1 MELAGTYLVNTS
13 DLDVAAT
20 LLRPEY
26 GHMRIARAA
35 PDAQPWIR
43 IWRTRVG
50 PMTLDDADITS
61 EVRYDVDAP
70 QGILLCRIRAGVVE
84 FTAGESRRRYRRGD
98 MVAVLADGT
107 PMTVV
112 MKEVRCDLVSFAPS
126 LLDEMA
132 RLEGAALCGMPHK
145 HFSDPVTPSA
155 GQQAADVIDHIR
167 RFIANNPL
175 VAHEPLVANS
185 AARYL
190 VATILTAF
198 PRETLAL

>member
-20 LLRPEY
+20 ALGPEY
-26 GHMRIARAA
+26 GCMRIARAA

-50 PMTLDDADITS
+50 PMTLDEADITS
-61 EVRYDVDAP
+61 EVRCDVNAP
-70 QGILLCRIRAGVVE
+70 QGILICRIRAGVVE
-84 FTAGESRRRYRRGD
+84 FAAGESRISFSRGD
-98 MVAVLADGT
+98 MVAVVADGT

-112 MKEVRCDLVSFAPS
+112 MREVRCDLISFAPS

-132 RLEGAALCGMPHK
+132 KLDGTAPCSIPLQ
-145 HFSDPVTPSA
+145 HFSEPVTPSA

-175 VAHEPLVANS
+175 VAHEPLVADS

-190 VATILTAF
+190 VATILAAF

>member
-20 LLRPEY
+20 VLGLEY
-26 GHMRIARAA
+26 GRMRIARAA
-35 PDAQPWIR
+35 PDVQPWIR

-61 EVRYDVDAP
+61 DVRYDVDAP
-70 QGILLCRIRAGVVE
+70 QGIMICRIRAGVVV
-84 FTAGESRRRYRRGD
+84 FTAGESRRTFGRGD
-98 MVAVLADGT
+98 MVAVVADGV

-112 MKEVRCDLVSFAPS
+112 MKEARCDLVSFAPS

-132 RLEGAALCGMPHK
+132 SLDGAAPLCGAALK
-145 HFSDPVTPSA
+145 RFSDPITPSA

-175 VAHEPLVANS
+175 VAHEPLVAGS

-198 PRETLAL
+198 PRETLI

>member
-1 MELAGTYLVNTS
+1 MEQAGTYLVNTS

-20 LLRPEY
+20 MMGPDY
-26 GHMRIARAA
+26 GRMRIERAT
-35 PDAQPWIR
+35 PEAQPWIR

-61 EVRYDVDAP
+61 DVRYDVDGP
-70 QGILLCRIRAGVVE
+70 QGILICRIRAGVVE
-84 FTAGESRRRYRRGD
+84 FTAGDCRKTYRRGD
-98 MVAVLADGT
+98 MVAVVADGM

-112 MKEVRCDLVSFAPS
+112 MKEARCDLVSFAPS
-126 LLDEMA
+126 LLSEMA
-132 RLEGAALCGMPHK
+132 SLDGAVPLCGTTLK
-145 HFSDPVTPSA
+145 RFSDPITPSA

-175 VAHEPLVANS
+175 VAHEPLVADS

-198 PRETLAL
+198 PRKTLI

>member
-1 MELAGTYLVNTS
+1 MDLAGTYLVNTS
-13 DLDVAAT
+13 DLDVASAI
-20 LLRPEY
+20 LGPEY
-26 GHMRIARAA
+26 GHMSITRAN
-35 PDAQPWIR
+35 PEAQPWIR

-61 EVRYDVDAP
+61 DVRYDVDAP

-84 FTAGESRRRYRRGD
+84 FTAGEFHRTFRRGD
-98 MVAVLADGT
+98 MVAVVADGT
-107 PMTVV
+107 PITVV
-112 MKEVRCDLVSFAPS
+112 MKEARCDLVSFAPA
-126 LLDEMA
+126 LLEEMA
-132 RLEGAALCGMPHK
+132 TLDGAALCGTPLK
-145 HFSDPVTPSA
+145 RFSDPITPSA

-198 PRETLAL
+198 PKETLAV

>member
-1 MELAGTYLVNTS
+1 MDLAGTYLVNTS
-13 DLDVAAT
+13 DLDVAAAI
-20 LLRPEY
+20 LGPEY
-26 GHMRIARAA
+26 GHMSIVRPN

-61 EVRYDVDAP
+61 DVRCEVDAP
-70 QGILLCRIRAGVVE
+70 KGILLCRIRAGVVE
-84 FTAGESRRRYRRGD
+84 FTAGEFRRTFRRGD
-98 MVAVLADGT
+98 MVAVVADGM
-107 PMTVV
+107 PMTVT
-112 MKEVRCDLVSFAPS
+112 MKEARCDLVSFAPS
-126 LLDEMA
+126 LLEEMA
-132 RLEGAALCGMPHK
+132 TLDGAALCGTPLK
-145 HFSDPVTPSA
+145 LFSDPITPSA

-175 VAHEPLVANS
+175 VAHEPLVAGS

-198 PRETLAL
+198 PRETLEL